1 MKEEDTM
8 KVRELSRPRKG
19 MREQLVLLDKAEM
32 MVMAKQNRANDAPTS
47 REEQEEEEALASFN
61 NTAATNRKEEGQMYR
76 VRLFMSREDDGA
88 DVRLV
93 G

>member
-1 MKEEDTM
+1 M
-8 KVRELSRPRKG
+8 
-19 MREQLVLLDKAEM
+19 LLDKDEM
-32 MVMAKQNRANDAPTS
+32 MVMAMQNRANDAPTL

-61 NTAATNRKEEGQMYR
+61 NTAATVRKEEGQMYR
-76 VRLFMSREDDGA
+76 VRLFTSREDDGA